1 MPALPWRSYGT
12 VKNEAEYTVMA
23 SRLPLRRY
31 RDIRFFLGCS
41 KQVEEQPTRSAGLI
55 GYGLYAQF
63 LRKTFWTLSVWQSR
77 DSLEGFARAEPHRSV
92 MRDINPL
99 MAAPTFVTWR
109 LNGSELPIGWRA
121 ARDKIAIQLLD
132 GAGQTG

>member
-31 RDIRFFLGCS
+31 RDIRFLLGRS
-41 KQVEEQPTRSAGLI
+41 KQVEEQLTHTAGLI

-77 DSLEGFARAEPHRSV
+77 DSLEGFARAEPHRGV
-92 MRDINPL
+92 IRDLNPL
-99 MAAPTFVTWR
+99 MAMPTFVSWSV
-109 LNGSELPIGWRA
+109 NGSATTRSRPRQSSA
-121 ARDKIAIQLLD
+121 
-132 GAGQTG
+132 